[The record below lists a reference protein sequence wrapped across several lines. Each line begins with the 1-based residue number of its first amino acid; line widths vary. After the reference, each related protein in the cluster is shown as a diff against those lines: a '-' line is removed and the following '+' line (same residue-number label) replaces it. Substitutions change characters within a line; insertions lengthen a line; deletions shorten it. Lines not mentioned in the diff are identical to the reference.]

1 MAAQLSEQDYDGDPK
16 LLSLLKFQAN
26 GGVWQ
31 RTGPTKG
38 DGMSQIARTGSRRS
52 LMY

>member
-1 MAAQLSEQDYDGDPK
+1 MAAQPYEQDYDYVSK
-16 LLSLLKFQAN
+16 SLSLLKFQAN

-31 RTGPTKG
+31 RTGPMKG
-38 DGMSQIARTGSRRS
+38 DGMSPVAHTRGRRS

>member
-1 MAAQLSEQDYDGDPK
+1 MAAQLSEQDYDGGPK
-16 LLSLLKFQAN
+16 SLSLLKFQAN

-31 RTGPTKG
+31 RTGPMKG
-38 DGMSQIARTGSRRS
+38 DGLSQIAPTGSRRS

>member
-1 MAAQLSEQDYDGDPK
+1 MAAQPYEQDYDCAPK
-16 LLSLLKFQAN
+16 SLSLLKFQAN

-31 RTGPTKG
+31 RTGPKKG
-38 DGMSQIARTGSRRS
+38 NGVSPIARTRGKRS